1 MATHPRPLI
10 LLPLLLG
17 LCGCN
22 LRLQDPDTVA
32 EVLGTKTTRN
42 DTERVLHSEIGQ
54 RIKTEAPNP
63 EKYAQGADRE
73 SIRELRARIWRPL
86 LDQHKKKHR
95 LHATADEIR
104 QSEKAEKGSE
114 YQGDVKSFS
123 ARHFWADPTCAR
135 ATGFLQE

>member
-95 LHATADEIR
+95 LHATAVTHVPVR
-104 QSEKAEKGSE
+104 TPPVRKSRKAEKVPVMNGT
-114 YQGDVKSFS
+114 KI
-123 ARHFWADPTCAR
+123 RCFW
-135 ATGFLQE
+135 E